1 MLVVCPALLL
11 YRSVVFIHSRRR
23 RLWRRL
29 GGRPSVASFS
39 LRCSVLFCGLLR
51 CLPVKALTVP
61 RLASPRCAAPRRHLD
76 SSTSALGAILHVIS
90 TSLLGITAITMANT
104 IAGEETVYKLAS
116 MLLVVLGGGYVILFL
131 NGKGGHSHSHNQ
143 PMEKMVVAGLILV
156 PAFCLLVL
164 RRFRYFSPRLA
175 VTSTHQLSERSSSTK
190 LFSFLEPNL
199 SHSTLLAGYFSKHLV

>member
-1 MLVVCPALLL
+1 MSRKEEKREKFAHGVCHESL
-11 YRSVVFIHSRRR
+11 H
-23 RLWRRL
+23 L
-29 GGRPSVASFS
+29 GA
-39 LRCSVLFCGLLR
+39 
-51 CLPVKALTVP
+51 
-61 RLASPRCAAPRRHLD
+61 
-76 SSTSALGAILHVIS
+76 ALGAILHVIS

-164 RRFRYFSPRLA
+164 RRFRLRDRAQQNYSPSWSLIFLIAPCWLATLASIWSKVWRLI
-175 VTSTHQLSERSSSTK
+175 
-190 LFSFLEPNL
+190 SFKIWKRNGTRNV
-199 SHSTLLAGYFSKHLV
+199 SDF

>member
-1 MLVVCPALLL
+1 MSRKEEKREKFAHGVCHESL
-11 YRSVVFIHSRRR
+11 H
-23 RLWRRL
+23 L
-29 GGRPSVASFS
+29 GA
-39 LRCSVLFCGLLR
+39 
-51 CLPVKALTVP
+51 
-61 RLASPRCAAPRRHLD
+61 
-76 SSTSALGAILHVIS
+76 ALGAILHVIS

-199 SHSTLLAGYFSKHLV
+199 SHSTLLAGYFSKVYFVVVAYLFSSL